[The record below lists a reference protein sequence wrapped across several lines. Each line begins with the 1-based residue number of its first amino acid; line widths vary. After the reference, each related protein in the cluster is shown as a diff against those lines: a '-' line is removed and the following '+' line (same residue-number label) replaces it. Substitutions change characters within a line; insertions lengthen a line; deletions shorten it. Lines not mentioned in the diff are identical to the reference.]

1 MPVSTKNRFLLLYG
15 SQTGQAKAISEE
27 IAEKAEKFNL
37 TADLHCLSQTEKKFN
52 IEREHCVVIVTSTTG
67 DGEPPDTAQK
77 FVRRLKKKTLPSNH
91 LENLN
96 YALLGLGDS
105 NYTNFCNNGK
115 TIDRQLEQLG
125 AKRFYESGWA
135 DDAVGLEIAAEPWM
149 EGLFPAIQKFLSV
162 DINSTCYDSTETSC
176 RTNQS
181 ESNENGCSLHETT
194 INQMENGHDKGDS
207 QENRLESKSMPGL
220 HSYES
225 SPALLSPNGITK
237 PVFSLDSNCDKT
249 SEVTSSKLNS
259 ITNVNNLSSSSSH
272 LGKSDSNTG
281 TDNVDCNTHINRTD
295 SSTLITKSKLNL
307 NQNELQT
314 SDKEGG
320 CQPSLTT
327 SLPPL
332 SESSVSVPVLSA
344 AYLKLE
350 YLNDE
355 TVNLNEI
362 PLQNGCPM
370 PSASSEITMA
380 RVTSSSVL
388 TKEEAVKKTLCLRL
402 NTQKKMIEYLPGD
415 SISVVVENDENEVK
429 ALLKRLSILK
439 CVDTTCSLT
448 VIEGTKKKN
457 ASVPSHIPPLCTL
470 RHIFTTCID
479 IREPPKKALF
489 RALVE
494 YTSDQGQKRRIQ
506 ELCSKQGAADYT
518 QFVRQPSLSLMDI
531 LNAFPSCIPPVE
543 RLLEHLPRLQPRPY
557 SVCSS
562 PLVNPGIIEIVFNIV
577 NIPVGE
583 GRSYHRN
590 GICTGMLDR
599 ITKNVQTKEVA
610 WEGSADDL
618 SNTLEKLN
626 INDYIQVPI
635 FTRTN
640 QHFHM
645 SDDLSIPI
653 IMVGPGTGVA
663 PFVGFL
669 RHRQALKTDMSDP
682 ELYGNTWLFYGCRHE
697 KRDYIYRKEL
707 EDFLSTG
714 ILSHLCVCFSRD
726 NQLQK
731 SPQYVQ
737 DNIRNNST
745 ELSTLIMEKNAT
757 VFVCGD
763 AKNMAKDVNE
773 AFISVIQSYKECTAE
788 EAKRELMKMRL
799 HKRYLEDVWT

>member
-27 IAEKAEKFNL
+27 IVEKAEKFNL

-52 IEREHCVVIVTSTTG
+52 IERENCVVIVTSTTG

-115 TIDRQLEQLG
+115 TIDRRLEQLG

-149 EGLFPAIQKFLSV
+149 ESLFPAIQKFLSV
-162 DINSTCYDSTETSC
+162 NITTSCDSIDTSC

-181 ESNENGCSLHETT
+181 GSNENGHYKE
-194 INQMENGHDKGDS
+194 EDR
-207 QENRLESKSMPGL
+207 QENRLESKTIPDL
-220 HSYES
+220 HSDDS
-225 SPALLSPNGITK
+225 SPSITSLNEIIK
-237 PVFSLDSNCDKT
+237 PVSPLDNNCDKT
-249 SEVTSSKLNS
+249 TEVTSSKLNS
-259 ITNVNNLSSSSSH
+259 RTNVNNLSSSH
-272 LGKSDSNTG
+272 LGKSGSISNTDTDNIDSNT
-281 TDNVDCNTHINRTD
+281 NINRTD
-295 SSTLITKSKLNL
+295 NSTLITKSKLNI
-307 NQNELQT
+307 NQQSELQT
-314 SDKEGG
+314 LDKGG
-320 CQPSLTT
+320 CQPSLTI

-355 TVNLNEI
+355 TVSLTEI

-388 TKEEAVKKTLCLRL
+388 TKEEAVKKTLCLKL
-402 NTQKKMIEYLPGD
+402 NTEKKMMEYLPGD
-415 SISVVVENDENEVK
+415 SISVVVENDVNEIE
-429 ALLKRLSILK
+429 ALLKRLNVLK
-439 CVDTTCSLT
+439 CADTTCSLT

-457 ASVPSHIPPLCTL
+457 PSVPSHIPPLCTL
-470 RHIFTTCID
+470 RHIFTTCVD

-489 RALVE
+489 RVLVE

-506 ELCSKQGAADYT
+506 ELCSKQGAAEYT

-562 PLVNPGIIEIVFNIV
+562 PLVNPGIIEIVFNVI

-590 GICTGMLDR
+590 GVCTGMLDK
-599 ITKNVQTKEVA
+599 ITQNVQIKGAFQEDRD
-610 WEGSADDL
+610 DDL
-618 SNTLEKLN
+618 SNTLEKLA
-626 INDYIQVPI
+626 INDKIQVPI

-669 RHRQALKTDMSDP
+669 RHRQALRKDMSDP

-697 KRDYIYRKEL
+697 KSDYIYRKEL
-707 EDFLSTG
+707 EDFQSTG
-714 ILSHLCVCFSRD
+714 ILSQLCVCFSRD
-726 NQLQK
+726 NQLQI

-745 ELSTLIMEKNAT
+745 ELSILIMEKNAT

-773 AFISVIQSYKECTAE
+773 AFVSVIQSYKGCTAE
-788 EAKRELMKMRL
+788 EAKIELMKMRL

>member
-27 IAEKAEKFNL
+27 IVEKAEKFNL

-52 IEREHCVVIVTSTTG
+52 IEREHCIVIVTSTTG

-115 TIDRQLEQLG
+115 TIDRRLEQLG

-149 EGLFPAIQKFLSV
+149 ESLFPAIQKFLSV
-162 DINSTCYDSTETSC
+162 NIHTTSCDSIDTSC

-181 ESNENGCSLHETT
+181 GSN
-194 INQMENGHDKGDS
+194 
-207 QENRLESKSMPGL
+207 ENRLESKTIPGL
-220 HSYES
+220 HSDES
-225 SPALLSPNGITK
+225 SPALTHLNEIIK
-237 PVFSLDSNCDKT
+237 PVSPTDSCCDKT
-249 SEVTSSKLNS
+249 TEVTSPKLNS
-259 ITNVNNLSSSSSH
+259 LTNVNNLSSSLLS
-272 LGKSDSNTG
+272 KSDSDTG
-281 TDNVDCNTHINRTD
+281 TDINIESNAHINRTD
-295 SSTLITKSKLNL
+295 NRTLITKSKLNL
-307 NQNELQT
+307 NQQNEIQT
-314 SDKEGG
+314 LDKGE

-350 YLNDE
+350 YLNNE
-355 TVNLNEI
+355 TVNLTEI

-388 TKEEAVKKTLCLRL
+388 TKEEAVKKTLCLKL
-402 NTQKKMIEYLPGD
+402 NTQKKMMEYLPGD
-415 SISVVVENDENEVK
+415 SISVVVENDVNEVE
-429 ALLKRLSILK
+429 ALLKRLSVLK
-439 CVDTTCSLT
+439 CADTTCSLT

-457 ASVPSHIPPLCTL
+457 PSVPSHIPPMCTL
-470 RHIFTTCID
+470 RHIFTTCVD

-562 PLVNPGIIEIVFNIV
+562 PLVNPGIIEIVFNVI

-590 GICTGMLDR
+590 GVCTGMLDK
-599 ITKNVQTKEVA
+599 ITQNVQIKGAFQEDRV
-610 WEGSADDL
+610 DDL
-618 SNTLEKLN
+618 SNTLEKLA
-626 INDYIQVPI
+626 INDKIQVPI

-669 RHRQALKTDMSDP
+669 RHRQALRKDMSDP

-697 KRDYIYRKEL
+697 KSDYIYRKEL
-707 EDFLSTG
+707 EDFQSTG
-714 ILSHLCVCFSRD
+714 ILSRLCVCFSRD

-745 ELSTLIMEKNAT
+745 ELSILIMEKNAT

-773 AFISVIQSYKECTAE
+773 AFVSVIQSYKGCTAE
-788 EAKRELMKMRL
+788 EAKIELMKMRL
-799 HKRYLEDVWT
+799 HKKYLEDVWT

>member
-27 IAEKAEKFNL
+27 IVEKAEKFNL

-115 TIDRQLEQLG
+115 TIDRRLEQLG

-149 EGLFPAIQKFLSV
+149 ESLFPAIQKFLSV
-162 DINSTCYDSTETSC
+162 NIHTDCCD
-176 RTNQS
+176 TN
-181 ESNENGCSLHETT
+181 EKD
-194 INQMENGHDKGDS
+194 NGHYTEEDS
-207 QENRLESKSMPGL
+207 QENRLKSKTKPAL
-220 HSYES
+220 HSEES
-225 SPALLSPNGITK
+225 SPALTSSNEITK
-237 PVFSLDSNCDKT
+237 PVSPSDSCCDKT
-249 SEVTSSKLNS
+249 IEVTLSKLNS
-259 ITNVNNLSSSSSH
+259 LTNVNNLSSSL
-272 LGKSDSNTG
+272 LGKSDSNTD
-281 TDNVDCNTHINRTD
+281 TDNIDSDTHINRTEN
-295 SSTLITKSKLNL
+295 STHITKSILNL
-307 NQNELQT
+307 NQQNELQT
-314 SDKEGG
+314 LDKGG

-355 TVNLNEI
+355 TVNLTEI

-380 RVTSSSVL
+380 RVISSSVL
-388 TKEEAVKKTLCLRL
+388 TKEEAVKKTLCLKL
-402 NTQKKMIEYLPGD
+402 NTQKKLMEYLPGD
-415 SISVVVENDENEVK
+415 SISVVVENDKNEVE
-429 ALLKRLSILK
+429 ALLKRLSVLK
-439 CVDTTCSLT
+439 CADTTCSLT

-457 ASVPSHIPPLCTL
+457 ASVPSHIPPVCTL

-562 PLVNPGIIEIVFNIV
+562 PLLNPGVIEIVFNVI

-583 GRSYHRN
+583 GRTYQRN

-599 ITKNVQTKEVA
+599 ITQNVQTKEVLQ
-610 WEGSADDL
+610 EDSTEDL
-618 SNTLEKLN
+618 SNTLENLN
-626 INDYIQVPI
+626 INDKIQVPI

-697 KRDYIYRKEL
+697 KSDYIYRKEL
-707 EDFLSTG
+707 EDFQSTG
-714 ILSHLCVCFSRD
+714 ILSRLCVCFSRD
-726 NQLQK
+726 NQQK

-745 ELSTLIMEKNAT
+745 ELSILIMEKNAT

-773 AFISVIQSYKECTAE
+773 AFVSVIQSYKGCTAE
-788 EAKRELMKMRL
+788 QAKIELMKMRL
-799 HKRYLEDVWT
+799 HKRYLEDIWT